1 MLPATA
7 SFFLMMGMQTSD
19 QVRQENHEQTRPAF
33 PIVGIGASAGG
44 LAALATLLEN
54 LPAAPGMAFIIVFHL
69 PADQH
74 SNADRV
80 LQGSTRLPVVQ
91 VRHATLVLPDQVYV
105 IPPARSLKMEDGYL
119 VLYELDRTPGD
130 PATIDGFFGT
140 LAMAHRGH
148 AIGVILSGLGSD
160 GTAGLARIREQG
172 GTTLVQSPAD
182 AEHPGM
188 PQSAIDAGMADV
200 VLPAADIPARLAA
213 LAARGGATGASRT
226 HAPDDAPDGQAAVRL
241 HLGPDGERSLQDV
254 LAMLHAHTGHDFRH
268 YARASLLR
276 RLERRLALREQ
287 PDLPSYHALQRQDP
301 AESQALLKDLLVG
314 VTRFFRDPAAFA
326 MLEHMVLPRIFAG
339 KGAHDTVRVW
349 VAACSTGEEAW
360 SVAMLLADHAAALP
374 DPPAIQVFASDIDG
388 LAIRTARAGLYPAS
402 IAQDVPQD
410 RLQRYFTV
418 ENGAYK
424 VRKTLSRQVLFAEHN
439 LLRDPAFCTLDLVS
453 CRNFLIYLDQA
464 MHRPVFDKFH
474 FALCPGSY
482 LLLGST
488 ETVDDAADLFE
499 TVDIGTRIYRTA
511 PQPCPIPAAIPA
523 PAPAA
528 AAAQKTEQKLE
539 QKLEQTL
546 LPALPPPV
554 GRQMDGHDAQP
565 GMRRRSR
572 LFSFAEIHLHK
583 IAEGAPPSVL
593 VDGNAD
599 VVHIAAEASRFLRH
613 AGGEP
618 TRDLVALVPPA
629 WRLALRTA
637 LFQARKTGRETG
649 TGAVRY
655 EENGEAR
662 AVDIRVLPFHD
673 EHAEG
678 LLMLVSFADI
688 PALPAAADSPDLR
701 DLPLLEQFDQ
711 ELRATRHRL
720 LETIDQAE
728 QSDAALRTAME
739 EMRTTVEELRRVNGQ
754 LGAALDNAHAAN
766 DALRAANTD
775 LAGRLESLVKSHDDL
790 TNLIASS
797 DVATLFLDPQMRI
810 ERYTPR
816 IADLF
821 NVIPA
826 DVGRPLQHITNRLD
840 NANLAED
847 AARVFETLQ
856 PLEQEVNSKDGRVYI
871 VRVYPYRTGSHRI
884 AGAVM
889 TFFDITGRKQAEDSL
904 RESEVLLRTL
914 LESHAQAIWQTDA
927 QGSVV
932 ADSASWLAYT
942 GQTGLQWLGEGW
954 ADALH
959 PDDREMAL
967 RVWRAG
973 IAAVQV
979 IRNRFRLQ
987 TAHGGWRWTSVLAAP
1002 VRNPDGSV
1010 RKWVG
1015 MNIDIDTEKRA
1026 EDLLRESETRFR
1038 ALAGVGASSLYRIS
1052 ADWKAIHRYD
1062 GAGMLASRN
1071 APGTDWMAD
1080 RIPPDERERLR
1091 SAIERAVA
1099 SRSAFELEHRMLRP
1113 NGSVAWVASRAVP
1126 LLDDR
1131 GEILEWFGA
1140 QTDIT
1145 ARVKADQ
1152 AFSRLFE
1159 ASPAPL
1165 LVVGTDAPRFTI
1177 REVNSAYLAATM
1189 RRREDVVGRA
1199 IFDAYPDQPQD
1210 TGAAAQLRAS
1220 FERVLASRQSD
1231 CLPDLRYD
1239 IARPD
1244 GSSEER
1250 WWRPI
1255 NSPVL
1260 DQDGMVEAIIHHAND
1275 VTAAHRAGNGA
1286 GQ

>member
-7 SFFLMMGMQTSD
+7 SFFPIMGTHTSD
-19 QVRQENHEQTRPAF
+19 QAPQEHHEQARPSF

-44 LAALATLLEN
+44 LAALVSLLEN

-69 PADQH
+69 PADQR

-80 LQGSTRLPVVQ
+80 LQGSTRLLVVQ

-105 IPPARSLKMEDGYL
+105 IPPARSLKMEDGHL
-119 VLYELDRTPGD
+119 VLYKLDQPSGH
-130 PATIDGFFGT
+130 PAIIDDFFAT
-140 LAMAHRGH
+140 LAMAHH
-148 AIGVILSGLGSD
+148 AQAIGVILSGLGSD
-160 GTAGLARIREQG
+160 GTVGLARIKEQG
-172 GTTLVQSPAD
+172 GMTLVQSPAE

-188 PQSAIDAGMADV
+188 PQSAIDAGVADV
-200 VLPAADIPARLAA
+200 VLPAADIAATLAA
-213 LAARGGATGASRT
+213 LAPSGEAKGAGRG
-226 HAPDDAPDGQAAVRL
+226 HAPDGQARAEVRL
-241 HLGPDGERSLQDV
+241 DLGADGERALQDV
-254 LAMLHAHTGHDFRH
+254 LSTLHAHTGHNFRH
-268 YARASLLR
+268 YTRASLLR
-276 RLERRLALREQ
+276 RLERRLALRGQ
-287 PDLPSYHALQRQDP
+287 PDLPGYHALQRQDP
-301 AESQALLKDLLVG
+301 AESQALLKDLLIG

-326 MLEHMVLPRIFAG
+326 MLEHMVLPRIFAD
-339 KGAHDTVRVW
+339 KGPQDTVRVW
-349 VAACSTGEEAW
+349 VAACSSGEEAW
-360 SVAMLLADHAAALP
+360 SVAMLLADHAASLT
-374 DPPAIQVFASDIDG
+374 DPPAIQVFASDIDAQ
-388 LAIRTARAGLYPAS
+388 AIRTARAGLYPAS
-402 IAQDVPQD
+402 IAQDVPQE

-424 VRKTLSRQVLFAEHN
+424 VRKALSRQVLFAEHN

-464 MHRPVFDKFH
+464 MHRRVFDKFH
-474 FALCPGSY
+474 FALCPGGY
-482 LLLGST
+482 LLLGSA
-488 ETVDDAADLFE
+488 ETVDDASGLLM
-499 TVDIGTRIYRTA
+499 TVDAGTRIYRT
-511 PQPCPIPAAIPA
+511 PPRLCTTPPPA
-523 PAPAA
+523 PTQMSAR
-528 AAAQKTEQKLE
+528 
-539 QKLEQTL
+539 
-546 LPALPPPV
+546 ALPRPV
-554 GRQMDGHDAQP
+554 EPNDAQP

-583 IAEGAPPSVL
+583 IAEGAPPSIL

-599 VVHIAAEASRFLRH
+599 IVHIAAEASRFLRH

-637 LFQARKTGRETG
+637 LFQACKTGRETG
-649 TGAVRY
+649 SGAVRY

-662 AVDIRVLPFHD
+662 TVDIRVLPFHD

-678 LLMLVSFADI
+678 LLMLVSFTDI
-688 PALPAAADSPDLR
+688 PALPAAAPSPDLR
-701 DLPLLEQFDQ
+701 DQPLLEQFDQ

-720 LETIDQAE
+720 LETVDQAE
-728 QSDAALRTAME
+728 QSDAALRTTLE

-754 LGAALDNAHAAN
+754 LGAALDKAHA
-766 DALRAANTD
+766 DTEALQDANTG
-775 LAGRLESLVKSHDDL
+775 LAQRLESLVKSHDDL
-790 TNLIASS
+790 NNLIASS
-797 DVATLFLDPQMRI
+797 DVATLFLDPGMRI
-810 ERYTPR
+810 ERYTPA

-826 DVGRPLQHITNRLD
+826 DVGRPLQHITSRLD

-954 ADALH
+954 ANALH

-1052 ADWKAIHRYD
+1052 ADWQAIHRYD
-1062 GAGMLASRN
+1062 GAGMLADRDET
-1071 APGTDWMAD
+1071 GTDWMEE
-1080 RIPPDERERLR
+1080 RIPPDERPRLR

-1099 SRSAFELEHRMLRP
+1099 RRSPFELEHRMLRAD
-1113 NGSVAWVASRAVP
+1113 GSVAWVSSRAVP
-1126 LLDDR
+1126 LLGEH
-1131 GEILEWFGA
+1131 GEILEWFSA

-1177 REVNSAYLAATM
+1177 REVNSAFLAATM
-1189 RRREDVVGRA
+1189 RRREDVVGCG
-1199 IFDAYPDQPQD
+1199 IFDAYPDHPEGA
-1210 TGAAAQLRAS
+1210 GAAALLRAS
-1220 FERVLASRQSD
+1220 FEHVLASRQSD

-1244 GSSEER
+1244 GSVEER

-1275 VTAAHRAGNGA
+1275 INAAHRA
-1286 GQ
+1286 